1 MNCYFVK
8 KLVILA
14 VLLLLLLLLLSV
26 MVVVVVVVDNIRDS
40 EDDLCVFH
48 WTCLV
53 GRCEVSEFYGTAS
66 RQQSPTHGTK
76 FVALRQAIQPRRRG
90 SDMAGGV
97 NVALS
102 FCR

>member
-1 MNCYFVK
+1 
-8 KLVILA
+8 
-14 VLLLLLLLLLSV
+14 
-26 MVVVVVVVDNIRDS
+26 MVVVVVDSIRDG

-66 RQQSPTHGTK
+66 RQQSPTYGTK

-90 SDMAGGV
+90 SDMAGSV

-102 FCR
+102 FCRWLADTGE